1 MSQNSTSFQRFAL
14 ARRIE
19 HIFLI
24 VSFTLLAVTGLPQ
37 KFASAAISPAI
48 INLFG
53 GIEMVRV
60 IHRAAAAMFLLES
73 IYHLVVAGYKLYVQ
87 RLNATMLP
95 GTNDVFDAINSILF
109 NLGFRKERP
118 KMGRYNFTEKAEY
131 WAMVWGLVLMGLTG
145 FILLNPIATTNLLP
159 GQIIPAAKSAH
170 GWEAVL
176 AVLALILWHGYNVH
190 LKAFNKSMFTG
201 NISRHEM
208 EEEHQVELEQI
219 ETGTARLPLAKDDPE
234 YKRRFTVFVPT
245 AVILTVAL
253 SVGVY
258 SFLTFESTAL
268 ETVPRDSIQV
278 FQPQTPTPFPT
289 PLPSATPLPP
299 APGAAAL
306 SWDGGIGSIF
316 DQKCG
321 ACHGAAGGVGLKTF
335 DAAMKGNASGPVILP
350 GNAAESS
357 LITLQQGGAHP
368 GLFSAEEL
376 EQIIQWIDSGA
387 PRN

>member
-1 MSQNSTSFQRFAL
+1 MSQNKTSFQRFPL

-19 HIFLI
+19 HILLI
-24 VSFTLLAVTGLPQ
+24 ASFTTLAITGLPQ
-37 KFASAAISPAI
+37 KFASSAVSPAI
-48 INLFG
+48 IALFG

-73 IYHLVVAGYKLYVQ
+73 IYHLVVVGYKLYVQ
-87 RLNATMLP
+87 RLEATMLP
-95 GTNDVFDAINSILF
+95 GTKDVFDALNSVMF
-109 NLGFRKERP
+109 NLGFKKERP

-131 WAMVWGLVLMGLTG
+131 WAMAWGLVLMGLTG

-190 LKAFNKSMFTG
+190 LKTFNKSMFTG
-201 NISRHEM
+201 HISRHEM
-208 EEEHQVELEQI
+208 EEEHQEELAQLEG
-219 ETGTARLPLAKDDPE
+219 GTLRRAMEKSSPE
-234 YKRRFTVFVPT
+234 YKRRLTVFIPT
-245 AVILTVAL
+245 ALILSITLA
-253 SVGVY
+253 VGVY
-258 SFLTFESTAL
+258 SFLTFEATAL
-268 ETVPRDSIQV
+268 ETVPRDSVQI

-289 PLPSATPLPP
+289 PVPTATPLPP

-306 SWDGGIGSIF
+306 SWDGGIGALF

-321 ACHGAAGGVGLKTF
+321 ACHGSAGGVNLKTYA
-335 DAAMKGNASGPVILP
+335 AAMKGNDQGPVILP

-357 LITLQQGGAHP
+357 LVILQQSAHP
-368 GLFSAEEL
+368 GQFEPDEL
-376 EQIIQWIDSGA
+376 NQIIQWIDSGA
-387 PRN
+387 AQK